1 MADTEVP
8 PREAPIDG
16 VDEDDADAAEDAGEL
31 VEETGEPSFEELLES
46 TFYWDA
52 DAAIRTFTSATLGVP
67 VGEPEL
73 DRLVDAA
80 AAGTSKVAEAMEM
93 RMQAARVLPATSSGG
108 EAMDSVIASTFVRI
122 SQRAE
127 RLCRSRRAVQLEF
140 LAHCMLGCAA
150 AFTARG
156 AVIERLFPDSLW
168 RTVQLAS
175 KLLARIGTEAP
186 APKPRAAAAAAAAG
200 KEGLRKRGGKGKE
213 GDAAAADAADADAG
227 SAVAEAEGE
236 EAEAEAGLQ
245 RAVHGLRVTLVL
257 FLHATQGPLPNVE
270 KVLAADGAA
279 AAKGA
284 AAGGDKA
291 GAGAGATTA
300 ATAAADLAAL
310 VSRARLVPRVKGLLD
325 SAGAVAIIR
334 AAYDAHAR
342 PGVKEGYAGGMG
354 PLYAFF
360 AAPLLVVACLTG
372 VALLWAPQLLP
383 EQVAALIPAEVSSSL
398 SLRPHQEW
406 VRYAGTALCAGAVV
420 LLLAQMI
427 SYSGVAPLAPRL
439 AVVHAGLCAH
449 PDVAAIFQAR
459 AGSTPLPWEALGP
472 APHPAD
478 VGETPAPA
486 AEAAAPAAAA
496 ADAAPASSKG
506 KDGKGKESKASEGK
520 GAGARPASPAS
531 RSGVTGGAGAG
542 AGAAAAADA
551 SAGAAE
557 ETLTAD
563 ELADATGLPVETVDD
578 MVVCLQ
584 EVAALQE
591 ELAAQDAAREEA
603 LDAAFEEAA
612 NEVDDAERA
621 AAAAAAAGS
630 KAAAAPAPPPD
641 GERKY
646 SDAAVAAGN
655 AAVEAAR
662 ASLPP
667 YTVTLDPKPA
677 VLDSLEQALELL
689 AIKLEEVGEADV
701 ADEVAARLRWLQDL
715 RARLVAP
722 APVSAEADAS
732 ADAEEETAPGA
743 VAAAAATGASE

>member
-1 MADTEVP
+1 
-8 PREAPIDG
+8 
-16 VDEDDADAAEDAGEL
+16 
-31 VEETGEPSFEELLES
+31 
-46 TFYWDA
+46 
-52 DAAIRTFTSATLGVP
+52 
-67 VGEPEL
+67 
-73 DRLVDAA
+73 
-80 AAGTSKVAEAMEM
+80 M
-93 RMQAARVLPATSSGG
+93 RMQAARVLPPTSGGG
-108 EAMDSVIASTFVRI
+108 EALDSVIASTFVRI

-127 RLCRSRRAVQLEF
+127 RLCRSRRAVQLEL

-175 KLLARIGTEAP
+175 KLLARMGTAGP
-186 APKPRAAAAAAAAG
+186 APKAKAKG
-200 KEGLRKRGGKGKE
+200 KDASKDGLRKRGGKDKD
-213 GDAAAADAADADAG
+213 DAAAAAAGEASGDVSEADAEADA
-227 SAVAEAEGE
+227 E
-236 EAEAEAGLQ
+236 EGLQ
-245 RAVHGLRVTLVL
+245 QAIHGLRVTLVL
-257 FLHATQGPLPNVE
+257 FLHAAQGPLPNVE

-284 AAGGDKA
+284 AAGADKGDA
-291 GAGAGATTA
+291 AATT
-300 ATAAADLAAL
+300 ATAAAELAST
-310 VSRARLVPRVKGLLD
+310 VSRARLVPRVKALLD
-325 SAGAVAIIR
+325 SPGAIAIVR

-342 PGVKEGYAGGMG
+342 PGIKESYAGGMG

-360 AAPLLVVACLTG
+360 VAPLLVVACLTG

-383 EQVAALIPAEVSSSL
+383 EQVSSLIPPEVSASL
-398 SLRPHQEW
+398 TLRPHQEW
-406 VRYAGTALCAGAVV
+406 VRYAGTALCAGAII

-439 AVVHAGLCAH
+439 AVVHAGLSGH
-449 PDVAAIFQAR
+449 PDVAAVFQAR

-478 VGETPAPA
+478 VGETPA
-486 AEAAAPAAAA
+486 AAPAPAP
-496 ADAAPASSKG
+496 AAPASAAGAGASEEKSE
-506 KDGKGKESKASEGK
+506 GKGKGGGK

-531 RSGVTGGAGAG
+531 ARAGVTAGAGAG
-542 AGAAAAADA
+542 AGAAAAE
-551 SAGAAE
+551 AGE

-563 ELADATGLPVETVDD
+563 ELAEATGLPVETVDD

-612 NEVDDAERA
+612 NAVDDKERA
-621 AAAAAAAGS
+621 DAASAAAGS
-630 KAAAAPAPPPD
+630 KAAAAPAPPPA

-667 YTVTLDPKPA
+667 YTVTLDPKPT

-722 APVSAEADAS
+722 SAES
-732 ADAEEETAPGA
+732 ADESAAADDDSTPGA
-743 VAAAAATGASE
+743 LAAAAATGSAE